1 MDGAEIRRGEKTIHN
16 KWNNNTGILS
26 GDLLMIF
33 AYKMLENVSDNNMSL
48 ILKKFNSISIK
59 VCEGQQFDMD
69 YEKQESVS
77 EEDYLEM
84 IKLKTAVLF
93 GFSLEL
99 GGIIGGCD
107 NNISNQLYKIGEN
120 MGIGFQ
126 LRDDYLDV
134 FGNKNFGKKIGG
146 DILNNK
152 KTYLIIKLKEKANK
166 VDLEKL
172 NFWFKNKNEPNKKIS
187 EITKLMI
194 RYKIDKIA
202 EDKIKSYFEDGIK
215 TLKNLKDND
224 LNPDVLINYFDY
236 MMNRKK

>member
-1 MDGAEIRRGEKTIHN
+1 MK
-16 KWNNNTGILS
+16 
-26 GDLLMIF
+26 
-33 AYKMLENVSDNNMSL
+33 
-48 ILKKFNSISIK
+48 
-59 VCEGQQFDMD
+59 
-69 YEKQESVS
+69 
-77 EEDYLEM
+77 
-84 IKLKTAVLF
+84 
-93 GFSLEL
+93 
-99 GGIIGGCD
+99 
-107 NNISNQLYKIGEN
+107 
-120 MGIGFQ
+120 
-126 LRDDYLDV
+126 
-134 FGNKNFGKKIGG
+134 

-215 TLKNLKDND
+215 TLKNLKDKD